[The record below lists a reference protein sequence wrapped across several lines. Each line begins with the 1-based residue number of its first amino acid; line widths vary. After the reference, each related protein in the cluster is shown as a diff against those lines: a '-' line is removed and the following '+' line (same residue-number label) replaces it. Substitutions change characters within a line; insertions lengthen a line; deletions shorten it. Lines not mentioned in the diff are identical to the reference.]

1 MWTKETYLIM
11 TPRHHNILEA
21 AIRLINSIW
30 RGINGVVEVWVA
42 GEGSGIYVFIGESA
56 ADDEGILA

>member
-1 MWTKETYLIM
+1 M
-11 TPRHHNILEA
+11 TPRHHDILEA
-21 AIRLINSIW
+21 AIGLINSIL

-42 GEGSGIYVFIGESA
+42 GESTRVYIFIGESA

>member
-1 MWTKETYLIM
+1 M

-21 AIRLINSIW
+21 AIRLIDSIR

-42 GEGSGIYVFIGESA
+42 GEGAGVYVFIGESA